1 MWTNPNEIPNN
12 GKDDDGNGYVD
23 DVHGWDFA
31 NNDNNPHDDH
41 SHGTHCAGTIG
52 AVGNNG
58 KGVVGVC
65 WDVSMVGIKFLGGN
79 GGGYLS
85 DGVKSIAY
93 GTKIGVN
100 LTSNSWGGG
109 GYSSTMKRAID
120 EANSKG
126 IGFIA
131 AAGNHRGDND
141 RNPSYP
147 ASYESANVISVGA
160 HDHRG
165 ASASFSCYGKR
176 SVDLFAPGVN
186 TLSTTPG
193 NRYASYSGTSM
204 ATPHVAGAYA
214 LVLSANPN
222 WNVSQVKDALMKAV
236 DPESGL
242 KEKCVTGGRLN
253 GKEGHHKGG
262 SNTQLERDR
271 TREV

>member
-12 GKDDDGNGYVD
+12 GKDDDGNGYID

-31 NNDNNPHDDH
+31 NNDNNPHDDN

-52 AVGNNG
+52 GVGNNG

-65 WDVSMVGIKFLGGN
+65 WDVSMVGIKFLGRT

-131 AAGNHRGDND
+131 AAGNTRGNDND
-141 RNPSYP
+141 RNPHYP
-147 ASYESANVISVGA
+147 SSYESANVISVGA

-165 ASASFSCYGKR
+165 VSASFSCYGKK

-186 TLSTTPG
+186 TLSTYSRQPVCQLQRNIHGYPTCSRCLRFITFIQP
-193 NRYASYSGTSM
+193 NLESYTGK
-204 ATPHVAGAYA
+204 GR
-214 LVLSANPN
+214 L
-222 WNVSQVKDALMKAV
+222 D
-236 DPESGL
+236 ESGRPRIR
-242 KEKCVTGGRLN
+242 TQ
-253 GKEGHHKGG
+253 GKVCY
-262 SNTQLERDR
+262 RR
-271 TREV
+271 TFECLPSTYQ